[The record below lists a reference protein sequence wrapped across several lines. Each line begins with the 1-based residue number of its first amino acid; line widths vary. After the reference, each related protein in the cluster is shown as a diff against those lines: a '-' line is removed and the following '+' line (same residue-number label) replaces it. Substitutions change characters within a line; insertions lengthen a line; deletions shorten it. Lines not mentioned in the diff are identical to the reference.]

1 MHFDA
6 VLFDMDGLLVD
17 SEPIWT
23 QVTDAFC
30 QRRGQRYTA
39 ADEAACL
46 GSGIGITMDYLSR
59 TYGWPLDRDAQ
70 VDEVLDE
77 LVTHLPSA
85 PELPG
90 ASALLEAL
98 AGSGIPLALGSSSAR
113 RVVDAALGARGWLP
127 RFATIVSGSDVT
139 RLKPDP
145 EIYLTCAQR
154 LGVAPERC
162 VVLEDSPVGCRAAR
176 AAGAH
181 VIAVPALP
189 HDAQRLDRFRALAD
203 HVVPDLASALGVL
216 GRG

>member
-77 LVTHLPSA
+77 LVTHLPTA
-85 PELPG
+85 PEIAG
-90 ASALLEAL
+90 ASALLEHL
-98 AGSGIPLALGSSSAR
+98 HGRVPLALGSSSAR
-113 RVVDAALGARGWLP
+113 RVVNAALGARGWLP
-127 RFATIVSGSDVT
+127 RFRAIVTGSDVR

-162 VVLEDSPVGCRAAR
+162 VVLEDSPVGCQAAR

-181 VIAVPALP
+181 VIAVPARP
-189 HDAQRLDRFRALAD
+189 HDDARLARFRALAD
-203 HVVPDLASALGVL
+203 EVAPSLTAALALLG
-216 GRG
+216 

>member
-23 QVTDAFC
+23 HVTDAFC

-59 TYGWPLDRDAQ
+59 TYGWPLDREAQ
-70 VDEVLDE
+70 VTEVLDE
-77 LVTHLPSA
+77 LVLHLPTA
-85 PELPG
+85 PEIPG
-90 ASALLEAL
+90 ASALLDAL
-98 AGSGIPLALGSSSAR
+98 AAARIPIALGSSSAR

-127 RFATIVSGSDVT
+127 RFATTVSGSDVSH
-139 RLKPDP
+139 LKPHP
-145 EIYLTCAQR
+145 EIYLTCASR

-162 VVLEDSPVGCRAAR
+162 AVLEDSPVGCRAAR

-189 HDAQRLDRFRALAD
+189 HDARRLDTFSALAD
-203 HVVPDLASALGVL
+203 QVVPDLASVLALL
-216 GRG
+216 R